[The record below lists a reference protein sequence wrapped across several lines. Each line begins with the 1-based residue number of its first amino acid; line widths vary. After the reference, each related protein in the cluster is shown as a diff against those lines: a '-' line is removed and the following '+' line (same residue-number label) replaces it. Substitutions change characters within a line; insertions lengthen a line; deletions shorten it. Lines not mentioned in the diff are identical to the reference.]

1 MDCGSASAVAAA
13 AADAPGRA
21 GRWDDGG
28 VTDSEFT
35 LIPERTQLLSGRKA
49 LVTGADSGIGQG
61 VAYELAAHGAAVAVN
76 YLADATVAEG
86 MVERIERGGGRAIA
100 VQMDVSSEDDVV
112 RAFAAARQ
120 AFGGLDLLVNNAGV
134 EKPFPLVDMPL
145 EWWRRV
151 IDVNLTG
158 AFLCARE
165 AARVMLAAGARG
177 AIVNIT
183 SVHEVI
189 PWERFSHYCA
199 SKGGEK
205 LFAQSIARELA
216 PHGIRVV
223 SVAPGAIATPINADV
238 LADPERKAVVEAEIP
253 YGRWGEVADV
263 ARAVAWVASDEAEYI
278 VGSTIFV
285 DGGMTLYPR
294 FV

>member
-1 MDCGSASAVAAA
+1 VV
-13 AADAPGRA
+13 RH
-21 GRWDDGG
+21 WDDAA
-28 VTDSEFT
+28 VTESRFT
-35 LIPERTQLLSGRKA
+35 LLPEETRLLSGRKA

-61 VAYELAAHGAAVAVN
+61 IAYELAAHGAAVAVN
-76 YLADATVAEG
+76 YLADSAEAEG
-86 MVERIERGGGRAIA
+86 MVDRIERADGRAIA

-112 RAFAAARQ
+112 RAVGTARE
-120 AFGGLDLLVNNAGV
+120 AFGGLDLLVNNAGI
-134 EKPFPLVDMPL
+134 EKPFLLVDMPL
-145 EWWRRV
+145 ESWQRV
-151 IDVNLTG
+151 IDINLTG

-165 AARVMLAAGARG
+165 AARVMLADGARG

-205 LFAQSIARELA
+205 LFTESIARELA

-223 SVAPGAIATPINADV
+223 SVAPGAIATPINAEV
-238 LADPERKAVVEAEIP
+238 LADPKRKAEVEAEIP
-253 YGRWGEVADV
+253 YGRWGEVTDV
-263 ARAVAWVASDEAEYI
+263 ARAVAWVASDEADYV

-294 FV
+294 FA

>member
-1 MDCGSASAVAAA
+1 MNGPDFRLAPEAA
-13 AADAPGRA
+13 R
-21 GRWDDGG
+21 
-28 VTDSEFT
+28 
-35 LIPERTQLLSGRKA
+35 LLSGRKA

-61 VAYELAAHGAAVAVN
+61 VAFELAAHGAAVAVN
-76 YLADATVAEG
+76 YVADSGVAEG
-86 MVERIERGGGRAIA
+86 MVDQIERAGGRAIA

-112 RAFAAARQ
+112 RAIAETRK
-120 AFGGLDLLVNNAGV
+120 AFGGLDLLVNNAGI
-134 EKPFPLVDMPL
+134 EKRFQLVDMPL

-158 AFLCARE
+158 VFLCARE
-165 AARVMLAAGARG
+165 AARVMLADGAGG
-177 AIVNIT
+177 AIVNVT

-189 PWERFSHYCA
+189 PWEGFSHYCA

-205 LFAQSIARELA
+205 LFTQSIARELA

-223 SVAPGAIATPINADV
+223 SVAPGAIRTPINADV
-238 LADPERKAVVEAEIP
+238 LADPKRKAAVEAEIP

-263 ARAVAWVASDEAEYI
+263 ARAVAWVASEQADYI

-294 FV
+294 FA

>member
-1 MDCGSASAVAAA
+1 MTEPA
-13 AADAPGRA
+13 
-21 GRWDDGG
+21 
-28 VTDSEFT
+28 FT
-35 LIPERTQLLSGRKA
+35 RLPEPARLLGGRKA

-61 VAYELAAHGAAVAVN
+61 VAFELAAHGAAVAVN
-76 YLADATVAEG
+76 YLSDSSVAES
-86 MVERIERGGGRAIA
+86 MVAQIERAGGRAIA

-112 RAFAAARQ
+112 RAIGGARA
-120 AFGGLDLLVNNAGV
+120 AFGGLDLLVNNAGI
-134 EKPFPLVDMPL
+134 EKRFLLVDMPL

-165 AARVMLAAGARG
+165 AARVMLADGVRG

-189 PWERFSHYCA
+189 PWEGFSHYCA

-205 LFAQSIARELA
+205 LFTQSIARELA

-238 LADPERKAVVEAEIP
+238 LADPKRKAAVEAEIP
-253 YGRWGEVADV
+253 SGRWGEVGDV
-263 ARAVAWVASDEAEYI
+263 ARAVAWVASEQADYV

-294 FV
+294 FE